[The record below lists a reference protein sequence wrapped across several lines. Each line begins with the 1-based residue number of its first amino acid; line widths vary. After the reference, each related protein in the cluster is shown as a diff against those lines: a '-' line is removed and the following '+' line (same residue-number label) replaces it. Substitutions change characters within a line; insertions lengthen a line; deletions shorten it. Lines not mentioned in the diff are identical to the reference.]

1 MSFQNVLQSRKIC
14 LDDTLSDV
22 RDAVQRRRKDV
33 AVLGGKLAQNGC
45 EKGGLAGTV
54 RPDQSDNFS
63 VRSREIDVFI

>member
-14 LDDTLSDV
+14 LDDTLS
-22 RDAVQRRRKDV
+22 VQRRRKDV